1 MLNTGSNIGTGS
13 CLFGSGFQ
21 NKLVAPF
28 TWEKE
33 SRQKFEPF
41 IKSVDKI
48 KKRRKMQLEVA
59 EKERLFVLYNS
70 K

>member
-1 MLNTGSNIGTGS
+1 
-13 CLFGSGFQ
+13 
-21 NKLVAPF
+21 
-28 TWEKE
+28 
-33 SRQKFEPF
+33 FEPF